1 MAPLSTL
8 LRLGIYGL
16 SHCFIVFS
24 RIRGFLG
31 AFFVASW
38 NRILGVLG
46 LFDNEIFIASR
57 VSTHKFKQQIAC
69 DWIDLFRALNWQW
82 ELQTTIRNL
91 HQLQTWHWRFFSWYR
106 EMILPSSIILTQPHK
121 WLNYFSWC
129 DQTFTS
135 ITFRLLSVCS
145 PLPPGGL
152 GQLQSKLVSDPET
165 WRSWWNQSTRAK
177 ESLWNLQA
185 GRGPGVNESDFWSSS
200 VDHLSKSFPEEGI
213 ISVAMYIV
221 VAVSKLT
228 TKIKQA
234 KVGWFVSPCKGLF
247 FCKSCLSSGIVRP
260 GDFCSKRFDEILR
273 FQWWHGSD
281 LEFLW
286 SPDTPGLK
294 LFSEIQE
301 YGYSQPHP
309 KV

>member
-1 MAPLSTL
+1 MGWFCMMRFPILFPCTHSDGCWNFAALGYVGKFWRAVKWLPCPLYYAWE
-8 LRLGIYGL
+8 YGL
-16 SHCFIVFS
+16 RHCFIVFS

-69 DWIDLFRALNWQW
+69 DWIDLFRTLNWQW

-165 WRSWWNQSTRAK
+165 WRSWWSQSTRAK

-185 GRGPGVNESDFWSSS
+185 GRGPGVNESDCWSLMAWESPFKVISWRRNHISS
-200 VDHLSKSFPEEGI
+200 HVYSRSHIKVDN
-213 ISVAMYIV
+213 
-221 VAVSKLT
+221 
-228 TKIKQA
+228 
-234 KVGWFVSPCKGLF
+234 
-247 FCKSCLSSGIVRP
+247 
-260 GDFCSKRFDEILR
+260 
-273 FQWWHGSD
+273 
-281 LEFLW
+281 
-286 SPDTPGLK
+286 
-294 LFSEIQE
+294 
-301 YGYSQPHP
+301 
-309 KV
+309 